1 MSANGPS
8 LLSSCR
14 SKRRYRTYEFAE
26 KVRAKCEAD
35 RGAKLRTYWCAYCNG
50 WHITRREIERPA

>member
-1 MSANGPS
+1 MSVNGPS
-8 LLSSCR
+8 LLSSCK

-35 RGAKLRTYWCAYCNG
+35 RNVKLRTYWCAYCNG
-50 WHITRREIERPA
+50 